1 MRRRGRAA
9 PWVVVPYAVFLALPF
24 VALVWRADAASLAR
38 GLTDPAVWQAVGVS
52 LSTSVVAIGLCLVFG
67 LPLAYGLA
75 HARLPGR
82 RVLDLLI
89 DLANVM
95 PPAVAGLALLF
106 AFGRRG
112 LLGPGLEA
120 IGVTLPFTPAAV
132 VLAQWFVAGPLFV
145 RTTTLGFRALNPD
158 LFEQAEIDGADRW
171 HIFRAVALPL
181 TTPAILGGIA
191 LAWARALGE
200 FGATILFA
208 GNLTGVT
215 QTMPLA
221 IYLGLERDLSLA
233 ITLALILL
241 CLAGLALL
249 VARLLERPAPVD

>member
-1 MRRRGRAA
+1 MRPRRLAA
-9 PWVVVPYAVFLALPF
+9 PWIVLPYVAFLILPF
-24 VALVWRADAASLAR
+24 IGLFWRADVDSVAR
-38 GLTDPAVWQAVGVS
+38 GLMDRAVWSAVGVS
-52 LSTSVVAIGLCLVFG
+52 LSTSAVSVALCLLFG
-67 LPLAYGLA
+67 LPMAYALA

-82 RVLDLLI
+82 RLIDLLI

-112 LLGPGLEA
+112 LLGPALGALG
-120 IGVTLPFTPAAV
+120 ISVPFTPIAV

-145 RTTTLGFRALNPD
+145 RTATLGFRSLNIE
-158 LFEQAEIDGADRW
+158 LFEQAQIDGADRW
-171 HIFRAVALPL
+171 QTFSAIAVPMAIPS
-181 TTPAILGGIA
+181 ILGGLA

-208 GNLTGVT
+208 GNLSGVT

-221 IYLGLERDLSLA
+221 IYIGFEQDLSLA

-241 CLAGLALL
+241 GLAAVALM
-249 VARLLERPAPVD
+249 VARLFDRPTA

>member
-1 MRRRGRAA
+1 MRPRRLAA
-9 PWVVVPYAVFLALPF
+9 PWIVLPYVAFLVLPF
-24 VALVWRADAASLAR
+24 IGLFWRADFDSVAR
-38 GLTDPAVWQAVGVS
+38 GLMDRAVWSAVGVS
-52 LSTSVVAIGLCLVFG
+52 LSTSAVSIALCLLFG
-67 LPLAYGLA
+67 LPMAYALA
-75 HARLPGR
+75 HARVPGQR
-82 RVLDLLI
+82 LIDLLI

-112 LLGPGLEA
+112 LLGPALGFLG
-120 IGVTLPFTPAAV
+120 ITVPFTPIAV

-145 RTTTLGFRALNPD
+145 RTATLGFRSLNAE
-158 LFEQAEIDGADRW
+158 LFEQAQIDGANRW
-171 HIFRAVALPL
+171 QTFSAIAVPMAVPS
-181 TTPAILGGIA
+181 ILGGLA

-208 GNLTGVT
+208 GNLSGVT

-221 IYLGLERDLSLA
+221 IYIGFEQDLSLA

-241 CLAGLALL
+241 GLAAVALL
-249 VARLLERPAPVD
+249 IARLFDRPTA

>member
-1 MRRRGRAA
+1 MHARRLAA
-9 PWVVVPYAVFLALPF
+9 PWIVLPYALFLVLPL
-24 VALVWRADAASLAR
+24 VALVWRADGESLAR
-38 GLTDPAVWQAVGVS
+38 GLTDAAVWSAVGVS
-52 LSTSVVAIGLCLVFG
+52 LSTSLIAIGLCLLFG

-75 HARLPGR
+75 HGRVPGR
-82 RVLDLLI
+82 RALDLLL

-112 LLGPGLEA
+112 LLGPALGELG
-120 IGVTLPFTPAAV
+120 ITLPFTPAAV

-145 RTTTLGFRALNPD
+145 RTAALGFRSLNPD

-171 HIFRAVALPL
+171 RIFSAIALPL
-181 TTPAILGGIA
+181 TAPAILGGLA

-221 IYLGLERDLSLA
+221 IYLGLEQDLSLA

-241 CLAGLALL
+241 TLAGFALL
-249 VARLLERPAPVD
+249 IARLFDRSNPTG

>member
-1 MRRRGRAA
+1 MRPRRLAA
-9 PWVVVPYAVFLALPF
+9 PWIVLPYVAFLVLPF
-24 VALVWRADAASLAR
+24 IGLFWRADFDSVAR
-38 GLTDPAVWQAVGVS
+38 GLMDRAVWSAVGVS
-52 LSTSVVAIGLCLVFG
+52 LSTSVVSIVLCLLFG
-67 LPLAYGLA
+67 LPMAYALA
-75 HARLPGR
+75 HARVPGQR
-82 RVLDLLI
+82 LIDLLI

-112 LLGPGLEA
+112 LLGP
-120 IGVTLPFTPAAV
+120 TLGILGITVPFTPIAV

-145 RTTTLGFRALNPD
+145 RTATLGFRSLNAE
-158 LFEQAEIDGADRW
+158 LFEQAQIDGANRW
-171 HIFRAVALPL
+171 QTFSAIAVPMAVPS
-181 TTPAILGGIA
+181 ILGGLA

-208 GNLTGVT
+208 GNLSGVT

-221 IYLGLERDLSLA
+221 IYIGFEQDLSLA

-241 CLAGLALL
+241 GLAAVALL
-249 VARLLERPAPVD
+249 IARLFDRPTA